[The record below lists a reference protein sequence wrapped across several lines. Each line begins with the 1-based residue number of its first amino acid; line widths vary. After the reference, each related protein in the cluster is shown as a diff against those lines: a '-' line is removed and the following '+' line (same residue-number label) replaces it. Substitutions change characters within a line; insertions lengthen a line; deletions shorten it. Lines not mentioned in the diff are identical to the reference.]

1 MTDILF
7 PVGRLVAGHPMKA
20 EPRIN
25 DQTKQPQLDAT
36 GQPVTERYIGVA
48 IAKAGETHWNQT
60 VWGKQILAAAQDPVS
75 GWTNGEI
82 GMPAFAWKIVDG
94 DSMIPNKAGKKPA
107 EQEGYPGHWVINMT
121 TRIAYNCYHTGKY
134 DPMQAIQ
141 DVNEIKCGDYVQVYA
156 SVKGNK
162 PSQSPGIYINPQMLR
177 FDRAGQQIIR
187 TSGPSA
193 ADVFGGVTA
202 APAVQAAPPA
212 PPVTPAYDLVQPGAG
227 VTPPPPPVPVEPS
240 YNVNGTVYT
249 KSQLLAMPGWTEAHL
264 ANLQQI

>member
-60 VWGKQILAAAQDPVS
+60 AWGQQILAAAQDPVS

-94 DSMIPNKAGKKPA
+94 DSTVPNKAGKKPA
-107 EQEGYPGHWVINMT
+107 EQEGYPGHWIINMT

-162 PSQSPGIYINPQMLR
+162 PSQSPGVYINPQMLR

-187 TSGPSA
+187 VSGPSA
-193 ADVFGGVTA
+193 ADVFGGVAA
-202 APAVQAAPPA
+202 APAAPA
-212 PPVTPAYDLVQPGAG
+212 VTPAYDLVQPGAG
-227 VTPPPPPVPVEPS
+227 VTPPPPPVEPS

-249 KSQLLAMPGWTEAHL
+249 KSQLLAMPGWTDAHL
-264 ANLQQI
+264 ANLQQV